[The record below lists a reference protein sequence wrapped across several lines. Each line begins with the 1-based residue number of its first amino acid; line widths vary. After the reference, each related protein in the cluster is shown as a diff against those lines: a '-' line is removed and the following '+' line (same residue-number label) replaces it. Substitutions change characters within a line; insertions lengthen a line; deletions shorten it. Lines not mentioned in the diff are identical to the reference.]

1 MLQDALNFY
10 RFKSELKY
18 LDKWIQNQIDK
29 IKIDG
34 VGEDLQECEA
44 MLKSTEELA
53 RHMVLKE
60 ERVASFGRLSKEI
73 MKQNPAISKVY
84 CNG

>member
-1 MLQDALNFY
+1 MLQDALKFY

-34 VGEDLQECEA
+34 VGEDLQECET